1 MFPFFLFTVTAK
13 TVGATRDEAKV
24 LNYGRIYGAGVKFA
38 SQYLQDCNPKISM
51 AEAKQLANKMYSQTK
66 GDRCYVLNKF
76 GALCFYLNDKQSSEQ
91 DYLDFVNFKVTEREM
106 YELINERYKLSL
118 LLKPLKSLDDNLI
131 LSPEGVELAVNNE
144 IEHSENDVIS
154 IKNLKKLFGE
164 VGNVQRRNVSFTEI
178 KNSRKELSKSKF
190 WNDGSESHTFNKLE
204 EIALNPNTKTPGIV
218 NFGSCI
224 HQIAL
229 TI

>member
-1 MFPFFLFTVTAK
+1 MVAH
-13 TVGATRDEAKV
+13 V
-24 LNYGRIYGAGVKFA
+24 L
-38 SQYLQDCNPKISM
+38 
-51 AEAKQLANKMYSQTK
+51 
-66 GDRCYVLNKF
+66 
-76 GALCFYLNDKQSSEQ
+76 SSFSWH
-91 DYLDFVNFKVTEREM
+91 FVNFKVTEREM

-118 LLKPLKSLDDNLI
+118 LLKPLKSLDENLI

-204 EIALNPNTKTPGIV
+204 EIDNLGI
-218 NFGSCI
+218 I
-224 HQIAL
+224 PTQKD
-229 TI
+229 